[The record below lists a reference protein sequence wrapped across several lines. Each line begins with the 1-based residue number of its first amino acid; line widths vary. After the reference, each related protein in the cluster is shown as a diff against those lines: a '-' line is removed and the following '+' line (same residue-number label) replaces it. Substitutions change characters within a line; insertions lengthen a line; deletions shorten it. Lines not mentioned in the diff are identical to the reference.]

1 MQKLDGRSA
10 TVIATSKRS
19 GFDIRETIIYLTN
32 KEEIMNLDFLTNY
45 AVPIVVGVCLCVG
58 YILKNVVP
66 NEKVNRFIPLIM
78 GVLGVTLN
86 AWINLNFTPEILLG
100 GLLSGLSSTGL
111 YEAFKNLINKE
122 D

>member
-1 MQKLDGRSA
+1 
-10 TVIATSKRS
+10 
-19 GFDIRETIIYLTN
+19 
-32 KEEIMNLDFLTNY
+32 MNLDFLTNY

-78 GVLGVTLN
+78 GVLGVALN
-86 AWINLNFTPEILLG
+86 AWISLNFTPEILLG